1 MQQPFT
7 NSEAVK
13 RCMTIPDA
21 PIPGVPSYNPRPP
34 YAANA
39 RSRPYS
45 GLFVFIFFNPTQSS
59 GPLIVVTEPIGAVCH
74 QLIQNS
80 LLTFTK

>member
-13 RCMTIPDA
+13 RCLTIPNA

-34 YAANA
+34 YAAGGNV

-45 GLFVFIFFNPTQSS
+45 GMYI
-59 GPLIVVTEPIGAVCH
+59 LIHHVHI
-74 QLIQNS
+74 
-80 LLTFTK
+80 

>member
-13 RCMTIPDA
+13 RCLTIPDH
-21 PIPGVPSYNPRPP
+21 PIPGVPSYAPKPP
-34 YAANA
+34 FGTSKNV

-45 GLFVFIFFNPTQSS
+45 GKCMTHGTIKKILV
-59 GPLIVVTEPIGAVCH
+59 
-74 QLIQNS
+74 
-80 LLTFTK
+80 